1 MNILPAARPQPM
13 APRVAIVHEWLE
25 HYAGSERV
33 LEQLVLM
40 YPHAALFAIVDF
52 MPPDRR
58 AFLGGAISR
67 DDVHTETSFFQKVFS
82 ILSWP
87 DAHCRGT
94 A

>member
-58 AFLGGAISR
+58 AFLGGDQSGRRSYRNFLFPEGIF
-67 DDVHTETSFFQKVFS
+67 DI
-82 ILSWP
+82 IL
-87 DAHCRGT
+87 A
-94 A
+94 